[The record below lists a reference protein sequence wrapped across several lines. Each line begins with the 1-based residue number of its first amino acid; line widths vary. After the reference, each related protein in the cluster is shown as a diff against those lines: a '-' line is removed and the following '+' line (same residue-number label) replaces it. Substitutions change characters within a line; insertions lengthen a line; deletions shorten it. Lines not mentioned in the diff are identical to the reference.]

1 MNHFNFK
8 CDIYMYM
15 IEQDSF
21 IVILITLALTG
32 PPGTC
37 RLPIWL

>member
-1 MNHFNFK
+1 MNHFNLK

-21 IVILITLALTG
+21 NFILITLALVG

-37 RLPIWL
+37 NLPIQ